1 MIRFFRRNILMK
13 FSKILLSFLDY
24 LLVIPASLLPQ
35 HFLSRQIHK
44 LVRIESVRFKH
55 LLISVFCKIYSVDL
69 NMAEREDIR
78 DYDSFNDFFTRSLKS
93 SALPISEQLI
103 VSPVVGKVS
112 QAGDI
117 KVDLLYQAK
126 NFYFSL
132 SDLLGN
138 KPDLANEFT
147 NGQFAT
153 LYLAPNDY
161 HRVHMPCDGKLISMT
176 YIPGRLF
183 PVNQPSVR
191 TVPNI
196 FSRNERVVCVFE
208 TKYGKMLMI
217 LVGALFV
224 GSIETIWAGEITP
237 PRLDHIAEHV
247 YQDDEQI
254 ELKKGEEM
262 GRFNMGSTVIL
273 LFNQDFAKLN
283 LTPDQVVN
291 IGTAISSE

>member
-1 MIRFFRRNILMK
+1 MK

-55 LLISVFCKIYSVDL
+55 LLISAFCKIYSVDL

-93 SALPISEQLI
+93 SALPISSKLI

-112 QAGDI
+112 EAGDI

-132 SDLLGN
+132 NDLLGN
-138 KPDLANEFT
+138 KPDLANEFI

-153 LYLAPNDY
+153 LYLAPNNY
-161 HRVHMPCDGKLISMT
+161 HRIHMPCDGKLISMT

-224 GSIETIWAGEITP
+224 GSIGTVWAGEITP

-273 LFNQDFAKLN
+273 LLNQDFVKLN
-283 LTPDQVVN
+283 LTPEQVVN